1 MASGGVAFSLNEEE
15 EGDTANNGK
24 RRITV
29 IVKSR
34 VSSELSADAVDK
46 TPRFVFLERTD
57 KATAPV
63 AIVQISTEYIS
74 SNFSFGLS

>member
-1 MASGGVAFSLNEEE
+1 MASGGVASSLNEE

-34 VSSELSADAVDK
+34 VSSELSRDAVDK

-57 KATAPV
+57 KPTAPV
-63 AIVQISTEYIS
+63 VIVQISTEYIS
-74 SNFSFGLS
+74 SIFSFGLS